1 MMRTLVSTV
10 LMGSLALAG
19 GCKKDYPQ
27 CGKYVDMAMK
37 CDADIKN
44 AKADER
50 DMTKMMLGGM
60 CEEAFKNDTSKV
72 DGETRQMVTEMYAE
86 LRTRANCVEKA
97 DTCAAY
103 DACTESHHDIT
114 GEK

>member
-1 MMRTLVSTV
+1 MTRTLVNA
-10 LMGSLALAG
+10 LLLGSLALA

-37 CDADIKN
+37 CDADLKN
-44 AKADER
+44 AKPDER
-50 DMTKMMLGGM
+50 DVTKMMLGGM

-72 DGETRQMVTEMYAE
+72 DGDARQMVTEMYAE
-86 LRTRANCVEKA
+86 LRTRASCVEKA
-97 DTCAAY
+97 NTCAAY